1 MRVMRLVRMLKMI
14 KALYRLLVGV
24 VESIKAMGWVI
35 ILTLLVLYACSII
48 FTNLIVRTY
57 TTRQLMV
64 LRSHGK
70 CPLAVPCSSMCST

>member
-1 MRVMRLVRMLKMI
+1 MILRVMRLVRLLKMI
-14 KALYRLLVGV
+14 KPFYKLLMGV
-24 VESIKAMGWVI
+24 VESIKAMFWVI

-70 CPLAVPCSSMCST
+70 

>member
-1 MRVMRLVRMLKMI
+1 MILRVLRLVRLLKMI
-14 KALYRLLVGV
+14 QPFYKLLMGV
-24 VESIKAMGWVI
+24 VELIKVVFWVI

-70 CPLAVPCSSMCST
+70 